1 MSICIISDHI
11 IMLRQNF
18 IVIPQHIDQVKPKY
32 EGGGGASAPKAPP
45 PGSAPAFLG
54 RHLGFYIFF
63 WGPHL
68 FKSLAVF
75 D

>member
-18 IVIPQHIDQVKPKY
+18 SYNTQHIDQVKPKY

-45 PGSAPAFLG
+45 GSAPEHG
-54 RHLGFYIFF
+54 
-63 WGPHL
+63 
-68 FKSLAVF
+68 SLVICVRGNT
-75 D
+75 DP